1 MGSGAST
8 NMEGSIMSTQ
18 PVGHMLGKLHQMMEG
33 EDWFNDDGWPDPLP
47 EFGEPDFTKYF
58 GLGINAY
65 NDVIRI
71 SLPRN
76 NLGGRLPFS
85 EDFVQATMEL
95 RTINLESNLIEGGFP
110 NAWWYVFMA
119 FFCGAIAGVL
129 AGRALLGKIEPRLSR
144 AYLSLTSSLRRRIC
158 STFHFSQYSNLTGEA
173 MSDPVSQ
180 SMLSSHAES
189 RPFLLCVA
197 QILTSLGMVC
207 GEPFPMRLGT

>member
-1 MGSGAST
+1 
-8 NMEGSIMSTQ
+8 
-18 PVGHMLGKLHQMMEG
+18 
-33 EDWFNDDGWPDPLP
+33 
-47 EFGEPDFTKYF
+47 
-58 GLGINAY
+58 
-65 NDVIRI
+65 
-71 SLPRN
+71 
-76 NLGGRLPFS
+76 
-85 EDFVQATMEL
+85 MEL